1 MVVAG
6 THSGVGK
13 TTVATGLMAALR
25 RRGLG
30 VAAAKIGPDF
40 IDPGYHEVATG
51 RPGRNLDVFCS
62 GAEALPALAA
72 RAAHGSDLLV
82 VEGVMGLFDGVG
94 ATTTSS
100 TAHVAALLGAPVL
113 LVVDAASMSGSV
125 AALVHGYD
133 DMLRRTTARGIAG
146 IVLNKV
152 GSDTH
157 EAVLRR
163 ALDGAA
169 PVVGVLRRDDAC
181 RWHDRHLGLV
191 PVIEQPEQVARSVR
205 RLGEVLGRAL
215 HLEEIE
221 RIARAA
227 PPLHPAPLPEARRTR
242 GAPVRVAVASGPAFS
257 FAYPDN
263 LERLAE
269 AGAELCPFD
278 PLEAPRLPDGTQALY
293 AGGGFPEVFAEALSA
308 NTALRD
314 DVRRRVGAGMPT
326 WAECGGML
334 WLSRSV
340 EGHELCG
347 VLPAGARMRERI
359 TVGYRT
365 ARVRSDNPVAPRGS
379 ELRGH
384 ELHYSALAPPG
395 DALEL
400 SGTGG
405 SRPEGYASGSLLATY
420 LHLHLGADAAPA
432 ERFVEAAVKAASAA
446 AATSAGRLDG

>member
-25 RRGLG
+25 RRGVE

-62 GAEALPALAA
+62 GAQALPALAA
-72 RAAHGSDLLV
+72 HAADGADVLV

-94 ATTTSS
+94 ATTESS

-125 AALVHGYD
+125 AAVVHGYD
-133 DMLRRTTARGIAG
+133 DMLRRTDAGAIAG

-157 EAVLRR
+157 EAVLRS

-169 PVVGVLRRDDAC
+169 PVVGVLRRDDAFTW
-181 RWHDRHLGLV
+181 RDRHLGLV
-191 PVIEQPEQVARSVR
+191 PVVEQPEQVARSVR
-205 RLGEVLGRAL
+205 RLGEVLGGAL

-221 RIARAA
+221 RIARSA
-227 PPLHPAPLPEARRTR
+227 PPLHPVPLPETRRTS

-257 FAYPDN
+257 FAYADN

-278 PLEAPRLPDGTQALY
+278 PLEAPRLPDDVRALY
-293 AGGGFPEVFAEALSA
+293 AGGGFPEVFAGALSA
-308 NTALRD
+308 NAALLD
-314 DVRRRVGAGMPT
+314 DVRSRVRAGMPT

-347 VLPAGARMRERI
+347 VVPAEAQMRERI

-365 ARVRSDNPVAPRGS
+365 AHVRTDNPVAPRGS

-384 ELHYSALAPPG
+384 ELHYSALSPPG

-400 SGTGG
+400 SGTSG
-405 SRPEGYASGSLLATY
+405 SRTDGYASGSLLATY
-420 LHLHLGADAAPA
+420 LHLHLGADGAPA
-432 ERFVEAAVKAASAA
+432 ERFVEAAA
-446 AATSAGRLDG
+446 AATAGRLNQ